1 MIKLGEISGDL
12 KKEFFDSVKDEYI
25 ELLKANS
32 SNSKYD
38 KITKFFSA
46 TATYVDENRVKSVL
60 IGEIDQLEF
69 AAGEIKKIKRGKGA
83 GEPQYDF
90 NILYGNFTAKL
101 GHELTDRMGVKV
113 CPYCN
118 RAYIHTLKRKKVRPQ
133 YDHFFNKADYPYL
146 AISLYNL
153 IPSCGVCNLAKGAYD
168 TFDASTKMR
177 KFIYPYRDEYGY
189 DIKFA
194 IENCKDEVRTL
205 LGVSEEFDIA
215 IDVSNADA
223 NLKTR
228 ANNAIYKLNLTDL
241 YNKHKDYVANILR
254 LRYIYDDSFL
264 DALKNKFSSIFS
276 SKSDLKST
284 LYLNYLTKD
293 KWGGRI
299 LSKLTYDIV
308 QEYKH

>member
-1 MIKLGEISGDL
+1 MIKLGKISDDL
-12 KKEFFDSVKDEYI
+12 KNKFFNSVKDAYI

-90 NILYGNFTAKL
+90 NILYRNFTAKL

-146 AISLYNL
+146 AVSLYNL
-153 IPSCGVCNLAKGAYD
+153 IPSCGVCNLAKKDYD
-168 TFDASTKMR
+168 VYDNVANTR
-177 KFIYPYRDEYGY
+177 NFIYPYRDEYGY
-189 DIKFA
+189 SISFT
-194 IENCKDEVRTL
+194 IENCKDDVRTL
-205 LGVSEEFDIA
+205 LGVSEDFDIA

-228 ANNAIYKLNLTDL
+228 ANNAIDKLNLIDL

-254 LRYIYDDSFL
+254 LRYIYDDSFF
-264 DALKNKFSSIFS
+264 DALKNKFSRIFS
-276 SKSDLKST
+276 SKADLKST
-284 LYLNYLTKD
+284 LYLNYLTKE
-293 KWGGRI
+293 KWGERI

-308 QEYKH
+308 QEFKH